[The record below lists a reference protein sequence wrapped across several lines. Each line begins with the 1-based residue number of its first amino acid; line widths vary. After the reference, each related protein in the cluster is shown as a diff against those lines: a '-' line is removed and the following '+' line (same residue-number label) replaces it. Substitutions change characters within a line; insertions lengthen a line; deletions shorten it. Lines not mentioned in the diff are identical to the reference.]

1 MRVDPMF
8 DILIKNGRVV
18 DGTGNPWFKA
28 DVGLENGKIAQVSKA
43 PLKGGERVI
52 DARGLVVTP
61 GFIDMHSHSD
71 TSVLVHP
78 RCESFIR
85 QGITTA
91 VTGSCGISVAPI
103 SKSFVGRVRHAIRSR
118 APDPDKVVVDWLTLE
133 EYRQRVEGQ
142 GIAMNIAQ
150 KCGYE
155 TIKNSVMGTEKLGE
169 ATGMNEGK
177 YLVMPTDDELK
188 EMKKMAASAME
199 DGAFAISNSLN
210 KNILYPEELVEL
222 AKVVSS
228 YGGYYDTHNRGNNG
242 DAVIE
247 GLKEAIMVGREA
259 DIPVHLAHFYALM
272 PWNWGKSV
280 ECMRLV
286 DEARAS
292 GVDVSF
298 DIYPWQYCMMSN
310 PIALFVPG
318 GTMNERTHNKIP
330 VGMTMDDI
338 LSDMRDPEKWMVM
351 KEELAEAYED
361 EYARTAEKQKELL
374 RHGIRMQQIVN
385 PQYAM
390 VIVSSKTHPELVG
403 KYLNEVG
410 EAMGMDWMDAVRKVI
425 LDDEG
430 LTHASQGGMRE
441 DDTIAVLTHPAGTVS
456 TDGSAM
462 DQPPPATKP
471 PHPRNYGSFPRVLAR
486 YVRELGS
493 MSLET
498 AINKF
503 SGLPV
508 RILDIRDR
516 GLLKEGMWAD
526 VVVFSPETVKPV
538 GDFADPA
545 RYPEGIPYVIVNG
558 QLVIDD
564 GKHTG
569 ALPGKVLRH
578 PTP

>member
-1 MRVDPMF
+1 MF
-8 DILIKNGRVV
+8 DILIRNGRVV

-28 DVGLENGKIAQVSKA
+28 DVGIENGKIALVSRA
-43 PLKGGERVI
+43 PLKRGERVI

-78 RCESFIR
+78 RCESFVR

-91 VTGSCGISVAPI
+91 VSGSCGISVAPI

-142 GIAMNIAQ
+142 GISMNLAH

-155 TIKNSVMGTEKLGE
+155 TIKNSVMGAERLGE

-199 DGAFAISNSLN
+199 DGAFAIS
-210 KNILYPEELVEL
+210 
-222 AKVVSS
+222 
-228 YGGYYDTHNRGNNG
+228 
-242 DAVIE
+242 
-247 GLKEAIMVGREA
+247 IMVGREA

-338 LSDMRDPEKWMVM
+338 LSDMRDPEKWMAM

-503 SGLPV
+503 SCLPV

-526 VVVFSPETVKPV
+526 VVVFSPETVRPV